1 MFLIVYSNLDL
12 ITENAESD
20 ADVMEVLSGAKSYIQ
35 GTEPNRDAAAKMEE
49 YLETQHRRNLPT
61 SMADVQSRY
70 QAIPYGWREIDI
82 AYVAAMLIY
91 QQKVTI
97 KYGGATIQPDNPKL
111 LDMLR
116 KKKWN
121 RQDIHFQE
129 TDCYGCEDEGCK
141 GNHA

>member
-1 MFLIVYSNLDL
+1 
-12 ITENAESD
+12 
-20 ADVMEVLSGAKSYIQ
+20 
-35 GTEPNRDAAAKMEE
+35 MEE

-116 KKKWN
+116 KKSEIGKTSISK
-121 RQDIHFQE
+121 RQVVTAAKMKAVKEIMRDSI
-129 TDCYGCEDEGCK
+129 
-141 GNHA
+141 